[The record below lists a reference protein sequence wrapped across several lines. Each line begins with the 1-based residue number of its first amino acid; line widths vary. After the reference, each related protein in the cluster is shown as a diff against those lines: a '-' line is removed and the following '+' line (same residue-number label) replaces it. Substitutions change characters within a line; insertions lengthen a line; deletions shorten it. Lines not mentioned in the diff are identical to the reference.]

1 MGVIKYMII
10 NIKQG
15 INDSKQEYLDTI
27 EKFESMG
34 FVIFDIGCYDEKN
47 NLSEATLIKNTVS

>member
-1 MGVIKYMII
+1 MIV

-27 EKFESMG
+27 EKFENMG
-34 FVIFDIGCYDEKN
+34 FVIFDIGCYDKN
-47 NLSEATLIKNTVS
+47 NMLSEATLVKNTVS